1 MFRRLLGDRH
11 FYARMMALVLPVAL
25 QNLLS
30 NSLALVDNIMV
41 GQLGEISVAA
51 VGLAGQWS
59 YMINMFFFGASS
71 GAAVLIAQYYGAG
84 DGVGVR
90 QSYGLS
96 VLTMMAVALPMMA
109 VSLLLPEGSMR
120 IFSQDEAVIQAG
132 VGYLKVMALSYPLQA
147 LAYGTMSAMR
157 SIGQVRLPLVA
168 GVVSMLVNVVMN
180 YLLIFGKLGFPAMG
194 ASGAAIA
201 SVLACFVQLVIILI
215 SAYRARSPILGP
227 LGQMLPRSWGFVGKY
242 LRLAM
247 PVILNEGLW
256 GVCMSLLSLIFA
268 RIGTADYAAY
278 NIMRNLEG
286 VAMSFFWGM
295 GPACSVLIGSPL
307 GRGDRQTAWDNAV
320 RFLIL
325 GPVLAIAAGLIVIIL
340 RWPILSCYH
349 VSQDVLEKAN
359 LLLIVFGSLLVFR
372 NFNYFS
378 IVGVLRSGGDTT
390 VAAAIDLGSVWLI
403 ALPMALLGALVLKL
417 PGHIVFIMITV
428 ADVVKS
434 ALSLWRI
441 RTRKWMN
448 TLTTTNKEEVWG

>member
-1 MFRRLLGDRH
+1 M
-11 FYARMMALVLPVAL
+11 
-25 QNLLS
+25 
-30 NSLALVDNIMV
+30 
-41 GQLGEISVAA
+41 
-51 VGLAGQWS
+51 
-59 YMINMFFFGASS
+59 
-71 GAAVLIAQYYGAG
+71 
-84 DGVGVR
+84 
-90 QSYGLS
+90 
-96 VLTMMAVALPMMA
+96 
-109 VSLLLPEGSMR
+109 
-120 IFSQDEAVIQAG
+120 
-132 VGYLKVMALSYPLQA
+132 
-147 LAYGTMSAMR
+147 
-157 SIGQVRLPLVA
+157 
-168 GVVSMLVNVVMN
+168 
-180 YLLIFGKLGFPAMG
+180 
-194 ASGAAIA
+194 
-201 SVLACFVQLVIILI
+201 
-215 SAYRARSPILGP
+215 
-227 LGQMLPRSWGFVGKY
+227 
-242 LRLAM
+242 
-247 PVILNEGLW
+247 
-256 GVCMSLLSLIFA
+256 
-268 RIGTADYAAY
+268 
-278 NIMRNLEG
+278 
-286 VAMSFFWGM
+286 
-295 GPACSVLIGSPL
+295 